1 MTAQQ
6 VLDSCQQLYEKH
18 KLITYPR
25 SDCRYLPKEHL
36 KQVKAVSQ
44 AVAVNEPELALAAQ
58 QADTA
63 LISRA
68 WNDGKVDAHHAI
80 IPTEKRMPAGRLSV
94 AEQRLYQ
101 MIARQYLAQF
111 YPPFCYR
118 DTLAE
123 VTIAGGCFVAKARV
137 ERSAGWKKL
146 FRQHNSGD
154 KVALTADE
162 AGVDRDVAKLAFKDN
177 AIDMIDAWIDS
188 IDMELAHRLPA
199 EKLAA
204 MKIRDRITALL
215 ATRLE
220 IMAPDRESL
229 RRAMAIMAMPQNLV
243 RSAKIGWRSAD
254 RMWRLAGDT
263 ASDFNHYTKRM
274 TLSAVYAS
282 TLSVFVNDDS
292 DNFADARA
300 FLDRRI
306 DNVMQFEKVKF
317 QAKQRQEYVPSL
329 SRFIGRLRYPAR

>member
-1 MTAQQ
+1 MSKSPLPADPT
-6 VLDSCQQLYEKH
+6 LDEV
-18 KLITYPR
+18 R
-25 SDCRYLPKEHL
+25 
-36 KQVKAVSQ
+36 A
-44 AVAVNEPELALAAQ
+44 ALAP
-58 QADTA
+58 
-63 LISRA
+63 I
-68 WNDGKVDAHHAI
+68 
-80 IPTEKRMPAGRLSV
+80 
-94 AEQRLYQ
+94 
-101 MIARQYLAQF
+101 IARN
-111 YPPFCYR
+111 
-118 DTLAE
+118 
-123 VTIAGGCFVAKARV
+123 AGFD
-137 ERSAGWKKL
+137 GWSDAAV
-146 FRQHNSGD
+146 H
-154 KVALTADE
+154 AAADE

-215 ATRLE
+215 STRLD

>member
-1 MTAQQ
+1 MSISPLPADPT
-6 VLDSCQQLYEKH
+6 LDEV
-18 KLITYPR
+18 R
-25 SDCRYLPKEHL
+25 
-36 KQVKAVSQ
+36 A
-44 AVAVNEPELALAAQ
+44 ALAP
-58 QADTA
+58 
-63 LISRA
+63 I
-68 WNDGKVDAHHAI
+68 
-80 IPTEKRMPAGRLSV
+80 
-94 AEQRLYQ
+94 
-101 MIARQYLAQF
+101 IARNA
-111 YPPFCYR
+111 
-118 DTLAE
+118 
-123 VTIAGGCFVAKARV
+123 CFD
-137 ERSAGWKKL
+137 GWSDAAV
-146 FRQHNSGD
+146 H
-154 KVALTADE
+154 AAADE

-282 TLSVFVNDDS
+282 TLSVFVNDDR

>member
-1 MTAQQ
+1 MSISPLPADPT
-6 VLDSCQQLYEKH
+6 LDEV
-18 KLITYPR
+18 R
-25 SDCRYLPKEHL
+25 
-36 KQVKAVSQ
+36 A
-44 AVAVNEPELALAAQ
+44 ALAP
-58 QADTA
+58 
-63 LISRA
+63 I
-68 WNDGKVDAHHAI
+68 
-80 IPTEKRMPAGRLSV
+80 
-94 AEQRLYQ
+94 
-101 MIARQYLAQF
+101 IARN
-111 YPPFCYR
+111 
-118 DTLAE
+118 
-123 VTIAGGCFVAKARV
+123 AGFD
-137 ERSAGWKKL
+137 GWSDAAV
-146 FRQHNSGD
+146 H
-154 KVALTADE
+154 AAADE
-162 AGVDRDVAKLAFKDN
+162 AGVDDDVAKLAFKDN

-188 IDMELAHRLPA
+188 IDLELAHRLPA

-204 MKIRDRITALL
+204 MKIRDRISALL

>member
-1 MTAQQ
+1 MSISPLPADPT
-6 VLDSCQQLYEKH
+6 LDEV
-18 KLITYPR
+18 R
-25 SDCRYLPKEHL
+25 
-36 KQVKAVSQ
+36 A
-44 AVAVNEPELALAAQ
+44 ALAP
-58 QADTA
+58 
-63 LISRA
+63 I
-68 WNDGKVDAHHAI
+68 
-80 IPTEKRMPAGRLSV
+80 
-94 AEQRLYQ
+94 
-101 MIARQYLAQF
+101 IARN
-111 YPPFCYR
+111 
-118 DTLAE
+118 
-123 VTIAGGCFVAKARV
+123 AGFD
-137 ERSAGWKKL
+137 GWSDAAV
-146 FRQHNSGD
+146 H
-154 KVALTADE
+154 AAADE
-162 AGVDRDVAKLAFKDN
+162 AGVDRDVAKLAFNDN

-215 ATRLE
+215 ATRLD

>member
-1 MTAQQ
+1 MSISPLPADPT
-6 VLDSCQQLYEKH
+6 LDEV
-18 KLITYPR
+18 R
-25 SDCRYLPKEHL
+25 
-36 KQVKAVSQ
+36 A
-44 AVAVNEPELALAAQ
+44 ALA
-58 QADTA
+58 
-63 LISRA
+63 
-68 WNDGKVDAHHAI
+68 
-80 IPTEKRMPAGRLSV
+80 P
-94 AEQRLYQ
+94 
-101 MIARQYLAQF
+101 MIARN
-111 YPPFCYR
+111 
-118 DTLAE
+118 
-123 VTIAGGCFVAKARV
+123 AGFD
-137 ERSAGWKKL
+137 GWSDAAV
-146 FRQHNSGD
+146 H
-154 KVALTADE
+154 AAADE

-199 EKLAA
+199 EKLGA

-215 ATRLE
+215 ATRLD

>member
-1 MTAQQ
+1 MSITPLPADPT
-6 VLDSCQQLYEKH
+6 LDEV
-18 KLITYPR
+18 R
-25 SDCRYLPKEHL
+25 
-36 KQVKAVSQ
+36 A
-44 AVAVNEPELALAAQ
+44 ALAP
-58 QADTA
+58 
-63 LISRA
+63 I
-68 WNDGKVDAHHAI
+68 
-80 IPTEKRMPAGRLSV
+80 
-94 AEQRLYQ
+94 
-101 MIARQYLAQF
+101 IARN
-111 YPPFCYR
+111 
-118 DTLAE
+118 
-123 VTIAGGCFVAKARV
+123 AGFD
-137 ERSAGWKKL
+137 GWSDAAV
-146 FRQHNSGD
+146 H
-154 KVALTADE
+154 AAAYE

-199 EKLAA
+199 EKLAT

-215 ATRLE
+215 ATRLD

-274 TLSAVYAS
+274 TLAAVYAS

>member
-1 MTAQQ
+1 MSISPLPADPT
-6 VLDSCQQLYEKH
+6 LDEVRAALAP
-18 KLITYPR
+18 IIAR
-25 SDCRYLPKEHL
+25 NAGFDGWSD
-36 KQVKAVSQ
+36 
-44 AVAVNEPELALAAQ
+44 VAVHAA
-58 QADTA
+58 
-63 LISRA
+63 
-68 WNDGKVDAHHAI
+68 
-80 IPTEKRMPAGRLSV
+80 
-94 AEQRLYQ
+94 
-101 MIARQYLAQF
+101 
-111 YPPFCYR
+111 
-118 DTLAE
+118 
-123 VTIAGGCFVAKARV
+123 
-137 ERSAGWKKL
+137 
-146 FRQHNSGD
+146 
-154 KVALTADE
+154 ADE

>member
-1 MTAQQ
+1 MSISPLPADPT
-6 VLDSCQQLYEKH
+6 LYEV
-18 KLITYPR
+18 R
-25 SDCRYLPKEHL
+25 
-36 KQVKAVSQ
+36 AV
-44 AVAVNEPELALAAQ
+44 LAP
-58 QADTA
+58 
-63 LISRA
+63 I
-68 WNDGKVDAHHAI
+68 
-80 IPTEKRMPAGRLSV
+80 
-94 AEQRLYQ
+94 
-101 MIARQYLAQF
+101 IARN
-111 YPPFCYR
+111 
-118 DTLAE
+118 
-123 VTIAGGCFVAKARV
+123 AGFD
-137 ERSAGWKKL
+137 GWSDAAV
-146 FRQHNSGD
+146 H
-154 KVALTADE
+154 AAADE
-162 AGVDRDVAKLAFKDN
+162 AGVDRDVAKLAFNDN

>member
-1 MTAQQ
+1 MSISPLPADPT
-6 VLDSCQQLYEKH
+6 LDEV
-18 KLITYPR
+18 R
-25 SDCRYLPKEHL
+25 
-36 KQVKAVSQ
+36 A
-44 AVAVNEPELALAAQ
+44 ALAP
-58 QADTA
+58 
-63 LISRA
+63 I
-68 WNDGKVDAHHAI
+68 
-80 IPTEKRMPAGRLSV
+80 
-94 AEQRLYQ
+94 
-101 MIARQYLAQF
+101 IARN
-111 YPPFCYR
+111 
-118 DTLAE
+118 
-123 VTIAGGCFVAKARV
+123 AGFD
-137 ERSAGWKKL
+137 GWSDAAV
-146 FRQHNSGD
+146 H
-154 KVALTADE
+154 AAADE

-188 IDMELAHRLPA
+188 IDMELAHRLRA

>member
-1 MTAQQ
+1 MSISPLPADPTLDE
-6 VLDSCQQLYEKH
+6 VL
-18 KLITYPR
+18 
-25 SDCRYLPKEHL
+25 
-36 KQVKAVSQ
+36 A
-44 AVAVNEPELALAAQ
+44 ALAP
-58 QADTA
+58 
-63 LISRA
+63 I
-68 WNDGKVDAHHAI
+68 
-80 IPTEKRMPAGRLSV
+80 
-94 AEQRLYQ
+94 
-101 MIARQYLAQF
+101 IARN
-111 YPPFCYR
+111 
-118 DTLAE
+118 
-123 VTIAGGCFVAKARV
+123 AGFD
-137 ERSAGWKKL
+137 GWSDAAV
-146 FRQHNSGD
+146 H
-154 KVALTADE
+154 AAADE

>member
-1 MTAQQ
+1 MLCMSKSPLPADPT
-6 VLDSCQQLYEKH
+6 LDE
-18 KLITYPR
+18 IRT
-25 SDCRYLPKEHL
+25 
-36 KQVKAVSQ
+36 
-44 AVAVNEPELALAAQ
+44 ALAP
-58 QADTA
+58 
-63 LISRA
+63 I
-68 WNDGKVDAHHAI
+68 
-80 IPTEKRMPAGRLSV
+80 
-94 AEQRLYQ
+94 
-101 MIARQYLAQF
+101 IARN
-111 YPPFCYR
+111 
-118 DTLAE
+118 
-123 VTIAGGCFVAKARV
+123 AGFD
-137 ERSAGWKKL
+137 GWSDAAV
-146 FRQHNSGD
+146 H
-154 KVALTADE
+154 AAADE

-254 RMWRLAGDT
+254 RMWRLAGDS

>member
-1 MTAQQ
+1 MSLSPLPADPT
-6 VLDSCQQLYEKH
+6 LDEV
-18 KLITYPR
+18 R
-25 SDCRYLPKEHL
+25 
-36 KQVKAVSQ
+36 A
-44 AVAVNEPELALAAQ
+44 ALAP
-58 QADTA
+58 
-63 LISRA
+63 I
-68 WNDGKVDAHHAI
+68 
-80 IPTEKRMPAGRLSV
+80 
-94 AEQRLYQ
+94 
-101 MIARQYLAQF
+101 IARN
-111 YPPFCYR
+111 
-118 DTLAE
+118 
-123 VTIAGGCFVAKARV
+123 AGFD
-137 ERSAGWKKL
+137 GWSDAAV
-146 FRQHNSGD
+146 HT
-154 KVALTADE
+154 AADE

-292 DNFADARA
+292 DNFADSRA